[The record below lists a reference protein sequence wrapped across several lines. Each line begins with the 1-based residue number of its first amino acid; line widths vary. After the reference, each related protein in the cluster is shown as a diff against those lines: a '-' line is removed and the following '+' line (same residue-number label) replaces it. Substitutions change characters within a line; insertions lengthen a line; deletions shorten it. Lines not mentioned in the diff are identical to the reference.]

1 MKRTGLTK
9 EVYWRDDHDD
19 SCRLRDV
26 AVPLLR
32 NVQNLGEGLRMFDKL
47 QLVVATH
54 HQNDKLKFVGHRR
67 ASRQGSEHCM
77 PDTR

>member
-1 MKRTGLTK
+1 
-9 EVYWRDDHDD
+9 
-19 SCRLRDV
+19 V